1 MAKQRQHKTARRKT
15 PMGSKYNNAVVLKM
29 EDKHKQTK
37 KTHAIL
43 FKNSTSSNDCIGCI
57 FKPFRGYTFMTAT
70 KK

>member
-1 MAKQRQHKTARRKT
+1 
-15 PMGSKYNNAVVLKM
+15 MGSKYNNAVVLKM

-43 FKNSTSSNDCIGCI
+43 FKNSTSSNDCTGCI